1 MKKILITGSRKYG
14 LCEAICNLFDSINQE
29 YIYPEIEYETASR
42 SNGYNLE
49 TAAGQNKLAKHYI
62 KGNFDI
68 FINNSAIWKFHQVMI
83 AECMF
88 NAMNEAD
95 RKGHI
100 INIGSTAD
108 TGVKGRTWRYPTEKK
123 ALKAYNRDLTYM
135 TMGGSNIKTTLISP
149 GSLTTPAIIKK
160 HPDRKLIDVEYI
172 AELVVWIISQPEYIN
187 VNELSIDP
195 IQDGIYAREV

>member
-1 MKKILITGSRKYG
+1 MKKILITGSRNYG
-14 LCEAICNLFDSINQE
+14 LCEAICNLFDTLPN
-29 YIYPEIEYETASR
+29 IEYETASR
-42 SNGYNLE
+42 SNGYNLDNND
-49 TAAGQNKLAKHYI
+49 GYSKLANHYI
-62 KGNFDI
+62 DGDFDI

-83 AECMF
+83 VESVF
-88 NAMNEAD
+88 NAIEEAD
-95 RKGHI
+95 RKGQI

-135 TMGGSNIKTTLISP
+135 AMGGSNIKTTLISP
-149 GSLTTPAIIKK
+149 GSLTTSSVMKK

-172 AELVVWIISQPEYIN
+172 AELVVWTINQPEYIN

-195 IQDGIYAREV
+195 IQHGTYARGE

>member
-1 MKKILITGSRKYG
+1 MKKILITGSRNYG
-14 LCEAICNLFDSINQE
+14 LCEAICNLFDTLPN
-29 YIYPEIEYETASR
+29 IEYETASR
-42 SNGYNLE
+42 SNGYNLDNSD
-49 TAAGQNKLAKHYI
+49 GYSKLANYYI
-62 KGNFDI
+62 DGDFDI

-83 AECMF
+83 AESVF
-88 NAMNEAD
+88 NAIEEAD
-95 RKGHI
+95 RKGQI

-135 TMGGSNIKTTLISP
+135 AMGGSNIKTTLISP
-149 GSLTTPAIIKK
+149 GSLTTSSVMKK

-172 AELVVWIISQPEYIN
+172 AELVVWTINQPEYIN

-195 IQDGIYAREV
+195 IQHGTYARGE

>member
-1 MKKILITGSRKYG
+1 MKKILITGSRNYG
-14 LCEAICNLFDSINQE
+14 LCESICNLFDTI
-29 YIYPEIEYETASR
+29 PDIEYETASR
-42 SNGYNLE
+42 SNGFNLDNSE
-49 TAAGQNKLAKHYI
+49 GHSKLANHYV
-62 KGNFDI
+62 GGDFDI

-83 AECMF
+83 VESVF
-88 NAMNEAD
+88 TAMKDANK
-95 RKGHI
+95 KGHI

-135 TMGGSNIKTTLISP
+135 AIGGSNIKTTLISP
-149 GSLTTPAIIKK
+149 GSLTTANVMKK
-160 HPDRKLIDVEYI
+160 HPDRKLIDVKYV
-172 AELVVWIISQPEYIN
+172 AEIVLWTINQPEYIN

>member
-1 MKKILITGSRKYG
+1 MKKILITGSRNYG
-14 LCEAICNLFDSINQE
+14 LCEAICNLFDTLPN
-29 YIYPEIEYETASR
+29 IEYETASR
-42 SNGYNLE
+42 SNGFNLDNSD
-49 TAAGQNKLAKHYI
+49 GYSKLANYYI
-62 KGNFDI
+62 DGDFDI

-83 AECMF
+83 VESVF
-88 NAMNEAD
+88 NAMEEAD
-95 RKGHI
+95 RKGQI

-135 TMGGSNIKTTLISP
+135 AMGGSNIKTTLISP
-149 GSLTTPAIIKK
+149 GSLTTSSVMKK

-172 AELVVWIISQPEYIN
+172 AELVVWTINQPEYIN

-195 IQDGIYAREV
+195 IQHGTYARGE

>member
-1 MKKILITGSRKYG
+1 MKKILITGSRNYG
-14 LCEAICNLFDSINQE
+14 LCEAICNLFDTLPN
-29 YIYPEIEYETASR
+29 IEYETASR
-42 SNGYNLE
+42 SNGYNLDNSD
-49 TAAGQNKLAKHYI
+49 GYSKLANYYI
-62 KGNFDI
+62 DGDFDI

-83 AECMF
+83 VESVF
-88 NAMNEAD
+88 NAMEEAD
-95 RKGHI
+95 RKGQI

-135 TMGGSNIKTTLISP
+135 AIGGSNIKTTLISP
-149 GSLTTPAIIKK
+149 GSLTTSSVMKK

-172 AELVVWIISQPEYIN
+172 AELVVWTINQPEYIN

-195 IQDGIYAREV
+195 IQHGTYARGE

>member
-1 MKKILITGSRKYG
+1 MKKILITGSRNYG
-14 LCEAICNLFDSINQE
+14 LCEAICNLFDTLPN
-29 YIYPEIEYETASR
+29 IEYETASR
-42 SNGYNLE
+42 SNGYNLDNSD
-49 TAAGQNKLAKHYI
+49 GYSKLANYYI
-62 KGNFDI
+62 DGDFDI

-83 AECMF
+83 VESVF
-88 NAMNEAD
+88 NAMEEAD
-95 RKGHI
+95 RKGQI

-135 TMGGSNIKTTLISP
+135 AMGGSNIKTTLISP
-149 GSLTTPAIIKK
+149 GSLTTSSVMKK

-172 AELVVWIISQPEYIN
+172 AELVVWTINQPEYIN

-195 IQDGIYAREV
+195 IQHGTYARGE

>member
-1 MKKILITGSRKYG
+1 
-14 LCEAICNLFDSINQE
+14 
-29 YIYPEIEYETASR
+29 
-42 SNGYNLE
+42 
-49 TAAGQNKLAKHYI
+49 
-62 KGNFDI
+62 
-68 FINNSAIWKFHQVMI
+68 MI

-172 AELVVWIISQPEYIN
+172 AELVVWIINQPEYIN